1 MRVTAGKTDQLF
13 DKWFDILDCY
23 RKQFLFFPVLFC
35 LLLASGSIFLKE
47 NSDGRVFF
55 DKNSSE
61 RQQLLA
67 LEQRFTETNSI
78 LLVLSTKDRDIFT
91 PRAMAA
97 ILESTARAWK
107 VPFVIR
113 VNSLSNF
120 QHVYANDDDLIIE
133 DLFTERSLDDPDNIR
148 KIKAYALS
156 EKDLLGQIISP
167 DGRTTAIALNVAASR
182 GDSNATRAMMAEVN
196 KIRQD
201 IGKKYPEL
209 GFYVTGDVPLDD
221 AFASAYLYDLY
232 YLFPVFL
239 LVIFLV
245 CAVFFRSFRLSAL
258 ILSMMMMV
266 VAATMGCAGYLGIDL
281 TAGTSSVPVILI
293 TISLADFIHLL
304 SATRRWAG
312 QGLAARQAV
321 RRAVRQNFLPV
332 FLTSLTTLIGFI
344 SLNFS
349 EAPPFRDLGNLV
361 AIGILISY
369 LMTVTFFPV
378 VLSRMNLATIF
389 NGGAGRLSLSTGT
402 ISVFSHFLVRHR
414 KKLFWAIMML
424 TVVIGSGVARIEF
437 DDDWVKYFD
446 PENSFRRDTE
456 FVVSHLTG
464 VDVIEYIVSSG
475 QDGGITDGDFL
486 EKLDKF
492 DNWALEQPE
501 INHVSSIVSL
511 FRKMNFYLNGK
522 PGQKYTQTA
531 PIARNSDLNAQ
542 YLLMYEMSLPVGL
555 DLNDRID
562 IAKESTRLTVTA
574 RDLTSQQMRQLD
586 AGISRKLRETGLIG
600 PRDSG
605 TGVPLMFANLS
616 ERNIKSMLAGI
627 ALALITVSVIIM
639 LSFKSLKLGLI
650 SFVVNIL
657 PIILGF
663 GLWGWIYHYVGV
675 SLTVVAAIAFGLV
688 VDDTIHFVTKYTEKS
703 AGRNRDIADS
713 LTATYS
719 EVGGALIMTSSIL
732 VLGFLILTFSLF
744 QPTWA
749 MGLVSVIMIILALI
763 YDFLLLPILLTGIR
777 FSEDK

>member
-1 MRVTAGKTDQLF
+1 MRVTAGKADQLF
-13 DKWFDILDCY
+13 DKWFDILDRY
-23 RKQFLFFPVLFC
+23 RKAFLFFPVLFC

-78 LLVLSTKDRDIFT
+78 LLVLSAKDRDIFT
-91 PRAMAA
+91 PRTMAA

-120 QHVYANDDDLIIE
+120 QHVYANDDDLVIE

-182 GDSNATRAMMAEVN
+182 GDSNATRAMMAEMH
-196 KIRQD
+196 KIRHD

-209 GFYVTGDVPLDD
+209 GLYITGDVPLDD

-245 CAVFFRSFRLSAL
+245 CAVFFRSFLLSAL
-258 ILSMMMMV
+258 ILSMMMIV

-304 SATRRWAG
+304 SATRRWTG

-332 FLTSLTTLIGFI
+332 FLTSLTTLIGFV

-369 LMTVTFFPV
+369 LMTVTFFPA
-378 VLSRMNLATIF
+378 VLLRVNLTTIF
-389 NGGAGRLSLSTGT
+389 SGGAGWFSLSPGA

-414 KKLFWAIMML
+414 KKLLWAITMF
-424 TVVIGSGVARIEF
+424 TVIIGSGIARIEF

-475 QDGGITDGDFL
+475 REGGITDGDFL

-492 DNWALEQPE
+492 DIWARQQPE

-562 IAKESTRLTVTA
+562 IARESTRLTVTA
-574 RDLTSQQMRQLD
+574 RDLTSRQMRQLD

-600 PRDSG
+600 PSDSG
-605 TGVPLMFANLS
+605 TGIPLMFANLS

-688 VDDTIHFVTKYTEKS
+688 VDDTIHFITKYTEKS
-703 AGRNRDIADS
+703 AGRNRNIADS

-763 YDFLLLPILLTGIR
+763 YDFLLLPLLLTGNR
-777 FSEDK
+777 FIDDK